1 MLPKAN
7 KKIKSPFFPINSS
20 SESSHNNDY
29 NSNYNQNQNNNI
41 LSLKEKYLKLN
52 TSSDFIKT
60 SFTTF
65 PKTSYL
71 KRDIKIP
78 FFFNLSPLSNNIS
91 PSSIPLIDY
100 SESYEIP
107 CCKNQKCQAFLNPF
121 VEFINGGNEWKC
133 NLCKKIN
140 KVSEYYFSP
149 LDENGVRL
157 DQKTKP
163 ELNNGTYEFI
173 NYKYFFNKNNI
184 ITPCYYFLID
194 ISKNGIDSGFS
205 QCVLESIKNVIN
217 NNFFY
222 NYENCEIKICIITY
236 EEKINFYPINIINDN
251 VQNINMLSI
260 NETSDNLF
268 IPTNKDFLLVNLK
281 KYKNKLIQII
291 ENIENY
297 ISSEGFNSPKESK
310 RFFDVIKIC
319 NLIGENIGGK
329 ILIFNGSNISQLDLM
344 NNNEN
349 INTLTDYKKLKYKLT
364 DNGKIGKLGI
374 SLSLHNLGV
383 NIFQSCKTYTNVK
396 TQNQLVI
403 NTNGNFFFYR
413 NFSSELHYK
422 NIYNQIQ
429 RILLNQNIYEGCLK
443 FNFSHKIGIKDYIT
457 PVLLYNKEIIF
468 FPNLDSDQ
476 NYSFILELNYQNDYQ
491 SSDNYTINDDFT
503 FIQMSLF
510 YNREDGKKII
520 RVFNYCLPVSNAK
533 DIYDSINPEVLGAMS
548 TQKLIMDIYKNQ
560 KLVESVNNFEKIF
573 FEIFNA
579 YFNNINM
586 NYMKKEINEE
596 MKIYSLYVLGIL
608 KNCLFNKNDK
618 GINNDDDLTNF
629 YYSKMQKIKIEEILC
644 FIYPRIYCLD
654 NLLNTELNDDDN
666 NDIPP
671 IINDNKESLN
681 NNGNIFLIDNGFNL
695 ILYLKNSV
703 DNKIIFDFFNVDDIH
718 NNNFETINEGN
729 IFDYS
734 ENKNEIKNKINKII
748 DNIRNTK
755 SVFQNLKI
763 IFEGINDQ
771 KGKIINENLIEDN
784 YNKDYPINFDKFFNN
799 IIFE

>member
-1 MLPKAN
+1 
-7 KKIKSPFFPINSS
+7 
-20 SESSHNNDY
+20 
-29 NSNYNQNQNNNI
+29 
-41 LSLKEKYLKLN
+41 
-52 TSSDFIKT
+52 
-60 SFTTF
+60 
-65 PKTSYL
+65 
-71 KRDIKIP
+71 
-78 FFFNLSPLSNNIS
+78 
-91 PSSIPLIDY
+91 
-100 SESYEIP
+100 
-107 CCKNQKCQAFLNPF
+107 
-121 VEFINGGNEWKC
+121 
-133 NLCKKIN
+133 
-140 KVSEYYFSP
+140 
-149 LDENGVRL
+149 
-157 DQKTKP
+157 
-163 ELNNGTYEFI
+163 
-173 NYKYFFNKNNI
+173 
-184 ITPCYYFLID
+184 
-194 ISKNGIDSGFS
+194 
-205 QCVLESIKNVIN
+205 
-217 NNFFY
+217 
-222 NYENCEIKICIITY
+222 
-236 EEKINFYPINIINDN
+236 
-251 VQNINMLSI
+251 
-260 NETSDNLF
+260 
-268 IPTNKDFLLVNLK
+268 
-281 KYKNKLIQII
+281 
-291 ENIENY
+291 
-297 ISSEGFNSPKESK
+297 
-310 RFFDVIKIC
+310 
-319 NLIGENIGGK
+319 
-329 ILIFNGSNISQLDLM
+329 M

-429 RILLNQNIYEGCLK
+429 RILLNQNVCGGCLK

-586 NYMKKEINEE
+586 NHMKKEINEE

-618 GINNDDDLTNF
+618 GINNDDDLTYF

-644 FIYPRIYCLD
+644 FIYPRIYYLD

-703 DNKIIFDFFNVDDIH
+703 DNKIIFDLFNVDDIH